1 MIRYPDIHVT
11 VRSSNPLALVAAVR
25 QALRKAGV
33 ESSQIRSFSQQALA
47 NEDPGKIRQT
57 CRAWVDTQ
65 AP

>member
-47 NEDPGKIRQT
+47 NEDPQNIRQI
-57 CRAWVDTQ
+57 CRAWVDTA